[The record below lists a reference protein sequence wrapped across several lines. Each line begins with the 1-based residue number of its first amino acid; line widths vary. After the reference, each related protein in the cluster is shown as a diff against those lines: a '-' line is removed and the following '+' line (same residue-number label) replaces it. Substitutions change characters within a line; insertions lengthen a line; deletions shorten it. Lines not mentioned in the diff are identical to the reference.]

1 MSTIHSSHND
11 EIDVF
16 ELFQTIYRGKWL
28 IIGFVVISL
37 LSGFV
42 YLQLAK
48 PKFKVSVTYLVKLHP
63 MSSYQKCGRYSY
75 GCINKTSNI
84 VLKENLDNAWY
95 FAKNSNL
102 NLDTKAPLSV
112 KAYEDLFD
120 KINQKITNRVYNE
133 AINEILL
140 KDELNEVLMSTE
152 VVARNVLLAKR
163 IIKAIDNG
171 QKAISFSSVAIK
183 KTWPK
188 KLLILAISAGLGGLV
203 GFVFV
208 SINFAISKR
217 KENQSK
223 V

>member
-1 MSTIHSSHND
+1 MSTVHPPHND
-11 EIDVF
+11 EIDMF

-48 PKFKVSVTYLVKLHP
+48 PKFTVSVTYLVKLHP
-63 MSSYQKCGRYSY
+63 MSSYQMCGRFSY

-84 VLKENLDNAWY
+84 LLKENLDNAWY

-102 NLDTKAPLSV
+102 YLDTKAPLSV

-171 QKAISFSSVAIK
+171 QKAITFGSVAIK

-208 SINFAISKR
+208 SINFAIRKR